1 ALVALEELY
10 GEANDS
16 PHLLEILKLRVEN
29 AESDDEKKRLLF
41 RQAELS
47 QGALS
52 DRDGAIVTYEAILD
66 VSLEP
71 RAIASLEALYRAAER
86 WQDLITLFERQLDGK
101 LGVAAD
107 LRVNIAKIAR
117 HHTGD
122 LQRAFDELA
131 EALAGDPGH
140 ESAVAE
146 LEALLATSEDP
157 EHKARAGEMLEP
169 VYLRRADWSKVRT
182 ALEAR
187 LSASQDPAERRDLLQ
202 RLATLHEEQLED
214 YAAALETVAKLLH
227 ED

>member
-1 ALVALEELY
+1 I
-10 GEANDS
+10 G
-16 PHLLEILKLRVEN
+16 
-29 AESDDEKKRLLF
+29 
-41 RQAELS
+41 
-47 QGALS
+47 
-52 DRDGAIVTYEAILD
+52 TYEAILD
-66 VSLEP
+66 VALE
-71 RAIASLEALYRAAER
+71 REAITALEALYREAGR
-86 WQDLITLFERQLDGK
+86 YPDLITLYERQLDGK
-101 LGVAAD
+101 VGVAAD

-117 HHTGD
+117 HHTAD
-122 LQRAFDELA
+122 VQRAFDELG
-131 EALAGDPGH
+131 EALAGDPSH
-140 ESAVAE
+140 EGAVAE
-146 LEALLATSEDP
+146 LEGLLATSEDP